1 MNPKQARI
9 SIMLVLVLCSGLI
22 FIFPTEP
29 VLTTDV
35 LFDDKVTKRID
46 DENSGPDESQLIL
59 IISHDDNG
67 PLTNNLTRVQSLLS
81 LEENITNNKDNIAFL
96 TNETEYIAEV
106 SSPLKA
112 WSNAFNSRNR
122 SLTNAT
128 QWADVLQPLLTEGWC
143 GENNTQEENIAFQS
157 TLLLL
162 PNNAELN
169 IACPVFSGSSA
180 SQAPK
185 SNELIWLITVKDSMA
200 DDADVE
206 WSLILSWADKI
217 SDETEFK
224 INPAGVNM
232 LFAKAQKIAED
243 DLSSLLIPSL
253 IFLIL
258 ILTIGLQ
265 DWKISSV
272 TIGSVSLIIF
282 AEIGILSSIGFT
294 ISIVDAIAIPII
306 MGVAVDGAFWYCKSS
321 RKREEVRSMLL
332 IAMITTVTAVS
343 LALFSPIKAQRSLA
357 LIMIIGIVFDWVVTR
372 FVLEDFYLSR
382 RKNIDYSAN
391 TKHSFVNTNSWFWP
405 IALIILA
412 SITII
417 SPSGTD
423 ILDVKQF
430 LPEDDSA
437 LDDLESLQSKYI
449 LASGTMA
456 WIVIDTGGDST
467 TDLVKIQ
474 NFQKQLSNHQSIISI
489 DTGIYRTP
497 LIMGIPTYNEGIEN
511 ATINTILNDFNESFI
526 HSNPL
531 LKNEGVTT
539 GVAISVLID
548 GNFADAAID
557 FSEDVRFLLSENDL
571 NGNVGGQL
579 ISGAELAKDFGENR
593 VYQILFAGMAVFIV
607 AYILLRSPL
616 RASRIAIG
624 TIAIGAAV
632 DGMASI
638 IGSRGVHTAPAV
650 LLGMGFAA
658 DYLSHASGEHP
669 STKQDNYARWGAA
682 ISSISIF
689 LLLGFSVFPPAQN
702 TGRLLTISILFAAIL
717 ATCLSLTYIVSDE
730 EE

>member
-35 LFDDKVTKRID
+35 LFDDKVTQRID
-46 DENSGPDESQLIL
+46 DENTGPDESQLIL
-59 IISHDDNG
+59 IISHDDDG
-67 PLTNNLTRVQSLLS
+67 PLTNNLTRVKSLLA
-81 LEENITNNKDNIAFL
+81 LEENITKNKDNIAFL
-96 TNETEYIAEV
+96 TNETVYISEI
-106 SSPLKA
+106 SSPLRA
-112 WSNAFNSRNR
+112 WSNAFNSKNR

-128 QWADVLQPLLTEGWC
+128 QWADVLQPQLTEGWC
-143 GENNTQEENIAFQS
+143 GENTTQEEDVAFQS

-162 PNNAELN
+162 PNDAELN
-169 IACPVFSGSSA
+169 VACPLFSGSSA

-185 SNELIWLITVKDSMA
+185 SNELIWLITVKDSIV

-206 WSLILSWADKI
+206 WSLILSWAEKI

-224 INPAGVNM
+224 IDPAGVNM

-243 DLSSLLIPSL
+243 DLSSLLMPSL

-265 DWKISSV
+265 DWKISAI
-272 TIGSVSLIIF
+272 TIGSVLLIIF

-382 RKNIDYSAN
+382 RKNIDYSPN

-456 WIVIDTGGDST
+456 WIVIDAEGDST

-526 HSNPL
+526 HSNPIL
-531 LKNEGVTT
+531 VNEGVTT

-717 ATCLSLTYIVSDE
+717 ATCL
-730 EE
+730 

>member
-1 MNPKQARI
+1 
-9 SIMLVLVLCSGLI
+9 MLVLVLCSGLI

-35 LFDDKVTKRID
+35 LFDDKVTQRID
-46 DENSGPDESQLIL
+46 DENTGPDESQLIL
-59 IISHDDNG
+59 IISHDDDG
-67 PLTNNLTRVQSLLS
+67 PLTNNLTRVKSLLA
-81 LEENITNNKDNIAFL
+81 LEENITKNKDNIAFL
-96 TNETEYIAEV
+96 TNETVYISEI
-106 SSPLKA
+106 SSPLRA
-112 WSNAFNSRNR
+112 WSNAFNSKNR

-128 QWADVLQPLLTEGWC
+128 QWADVLQPQLTEGWC
-143 GENNTQEENIAFQS
+143 GENTTQEEDVAFQS

-162 PNNAELN
+162 PNDAELN
-169 IACPVFSGSSA
+169 VACPLFSGSSA

-185 SNELIWLITVKDSMA
+185 SNELIWLITVKDSIV

-206 WSLILSWADKI
+206 WSLILSWAEKI

-224 INPAGVNM
+224 IDPAGVNM

-243 DLSSLLIPSL
+243 DLSSLLMPSL

-265 DWKISSV
+265 DWKISAI
-272 TIGSVSLIIF
+272 TIGSVLLIIF

-382 RKNIDYSAN
+382 RKNIDYSPN

-456 WIVIDTGGDST
+456 WIVIDAEGDST

-526 HSNPL
+526 HSNPIL
-531 LKNEGVTT
+531 ENEGVTT

-717 ATCLSLTYIVSDE
+717 ATCLSLTYIVSE
-730 EE
+730 EEE

>member
-35 LFDDKVTKRID
+35 LFDDKVTQRID
-46 DENSGPDESQLIL
+46 DENTGPDESQLIL
-59 IISHDDNG
+59 IISHDDDG
-67 PLTNNLTRVQSLLS
+67 PLTNNLTRVKSLLA
-81 LEENITNNKDNIAFL
+81 LEENITKNKDNIAFL
-96 TNETEYIAEV
+96 TNETVYISEI
-106 SSPLKA
+106 SSPLRA
-112 WSNAFNSRNR
+112 WSNAFNSKNR

-128 QWADVLQPLLTEGWC
+128 QWADVLQPQLTEGWC
-143 GENNTQEENIAFQS
+143 GENTTQEEDVAFQS

-162 PNNAELN
+162 PNDAELN
-169 IACPVFSGSSA
+169 VACPLFSGSSA

-185 SNELIWLITVKDSMA
+185 SNELIWLITVKDSIV

-206 WSLILSWADKI
+206 WSLILSWAEKI

-224 INPAGVNM
+224 IDPAGVNM

-243 DLSSLLIPSL
+243 DLSSLLMPSL

-265 DWKISSV
+265 DWKISAI
-272 TIGSVSLIIF
+272 TIGSVLLIIF

-382 RKNIDYSAN
+382 RKNIDYSPN

-456 WIVIDTGGDST
+456 WIVIDAEGDST

-526 HSNPL
+526 HSNPIL
-531 LKNEGVTT
+531 VNEGVTT

-717 ATCLSLTYIVSDE
+717 ATCLSLTYIVSE
-730 EE
+730 EEE

>member
-1 MNPKQARI
+1 
-9 SIMLVLVLCSGLI
+9 MLVLVLCSGLI

-35 LFDDKVTKRID
+35 LFDDKVTQRID
-46 DENSGPDESQLIL
+46 DENTGPDESQLIL
-59 IISHDDNG
+59 IISHDDDG
-67 PLTNNLTRVQSLLS
+67 PLTNNLTRVKSLLA
-81 LEENITNNKDNIAFL
+81 LEENITKNKDNIAFL
-96 TNETEYIAEV
+96 TNETVYISEI
-106 SSPLKA
+106 SSPLRA
-112 WSNAFNSRNR
+112 WSNAFNSKNR

-128 QWADVLQPLLTEGWC
+128 QWADVLQPQLTEGWC
-143 GENNTQEENIAFQS
+143 GENTTQEEDVAFQS

-162 PNNAELN
+162 PNDAELN
-169 IACPVFSGSSA
+169 VACPLFSGSSA

-185 SNELIWLITVKDSMA
+185 SNELIWLITVKDSIV

-206 WSLILSWADKI
+206 WSLILSWAEKI

-224 INPAGVNM
+224 IDPAGVNM

-243 DLSSLLIPSL
+243 DLSSLLMPSL

-265 DWKISSV
+265 DWKISAI
-272 TIGSVSLIIF
+272 TIGSVLLIIF

-382 RKNIDYSAN
+382 RKNIDYSPN

-456 WIVIDTGGDST
+456 WIVIDAEGDST

-526 HSNPL
+526 HSNPIL
-531 LKNEGVTT
+531 ENEGVTT

>member
-1 MNPKQARI
+1 
-9 SIMLVLVLCSGLI
+9 MLVLVLCSGLI

-35 LFDDKVTKRID
+35 LFDDKVTQRID
-46 DENSGPDESQLIL
+46 DENTGPDESQLIL
-59 IISHDDNG
+59 IISHDDDG
-67 PLTNNLTRVQSLLS
+67 PLTNNLTRVKSLLA

-96 TNETEYIAEV
+96 TNETEYIAEI
-106 SSPLKA
+106 SSPLRA
-112 WSNAFNSRNR
+112 WSNAFNSKNR

-128 QWADVLQPLLTEGWC
+128 QWADVLQPQLTEGWC
-143 GENNTQEENIAFQS
+143 GENTTQEEDIAFQS

-162 PNNAELN
+162 PNDAELN
-169 IACPVFSGSSA
+169 VACPLFSGSSA

-185 SNELIWLITVKDSMA
+185 SNELIWLITVKDSMV

-206 WSLILSWADKI
+206 WSLILSWAEKI

-265 DWKISSV
+265 DWKISAI
-272 TIGSVSLIIF
+272 TIGSVLLIIF

-405 IALIILA
+405 MALIILA

-456 WIVIDTGGDST
+456 WIVIDAEGDST

-526 HSNPL
+526 HSNPIL
-531 LKNEGVTT
+531 ENEGVTT